1 MKKYNLSAIMKR
13 AWELVKK
20 LDTTISAGLKKA
32 WKEAKKTLKGT
43 EKQIKWAEDI
53 IREAR
58 ETIKNNIANI
68 DKIDT
73 IGIRAI
79 ERQCYVECGESL
91 EQMLSQIDDAAT
103 IIDMRDKLS
112 SYSINQMVSR
122 EENRRREQKI
132 RRK

>member
-20 LDTTISAGLKKA
+20 TKITISAGLKKS
-32 WKEAKKTLKGT
+32 WQEAKRTLKGT

-73 IGIRAI
+73 IGIRSI

-91 EQMLSQIDDAAT
+91 EQMLSQINDAAT
-103 IIDMRDKLS
+103 IINMRDKLS
-112 SYSINQMVSR
+112 SHSINQMVNM
-122 EENRRREQKI
+122 EENRRRN
-132 RRK
+132 RR